1 MFTFR
6 DIAPDHTCAGRTRR
20 DFLRV
25 GSLALGGLSLPW
37 LLREKARAAAG
48 MNSELTGKSVVLLFL
63 QGGPPHIETFDPH
76 GDASP
81 EIASATGE
89 IATSLPGIRFGG
101 TFPRLAK
108 MAHKLA
114 VVRSFASKN
123 SGHTYEKVSTGNSPL
138 EASMGAIYSRIAGN
152 NNPRTGL
159 PTNCLV
165 LPEAVQDGLK
175 LQNNF
180 ETQAMHTLTPPG
192 KLGATYAAFNPSG
205 GGDLKADM
213 QLATPGG
220 RFDDRRGLLDQLD
233 GLRRE
238 LDRSGE
244 LEGVNAYQQQAYEI
258 LTRGIADAFDLSR
271 ESASTLARYDTT
283 SLFRLEDWTK
293 FHNMK
298 RTSNQLGKQMLL
310 ARRLVEAGAG
320 FVTVSDCG
328 WDLHADGNSAPALD
342 AMHPLGGQVDHA
354 VSAFIEDLEARGMSE
369 EVLLIVT
376 AEMGRSPKRNKRG
389 GRDHYGE
396 LTPLMLYGG
405 GLKMGQVIGSSDSRA
420 ERPATRPYDPKNLLA
435 TVMHVLFDVPQLRLR
450 ADLPREFSELF
461 AYEPIRELI

>member
-1 MFTFR
+1 MFTIR

-20 DFLRV
+20 DFLRI
-25 GSLALGGLSLPW
+25 GALGLGGLSLPW
-37 LLREKARAAAG
+37 LLQEKARAEAG
-48 MNSELTGKSVVLLFL
+48 MNSALTGKSVVLLFL

-76 GDASP
+76 GDASA
-81 EIASATGE
+81 EICSATGE
-89 IATSLPGIRFGG
+89 IATSLAGIRFGA
-101 TFPRLAK
+101 TFPRLAQ
-108 MAHKLA
+108 MAHKIA

-123 SGHTYEKVSTGNSPL
+123 SGHTYEKVTTGSSPL
-138 EASMGAIYSRIAGN
+138 EASMGAIYSRIAGSN
-152 NNPRTGL
+152 NAVTGL
-159 PTNCLV
+159 PTNCLI
-165 LPEAVQDGLK
+165 LPEAVESGIK
-175 LQNNF
+175 LQSNF
-180 ETQAMHTLTPPG
+180 ESQAMHTLTPPG

-213 QLATPGG
+213 QLATQGA
-220 RFDDRRGLLDQLD
+220 RFDDRRGLLAQLD
-233 GLRRE
+233 GLRRQ

-244 LEGVNAYQQQAYEI
+244 LDGVNAYQQQAYEI
-258 LTRGIADAFDLSR
+258 LTRGIADAFDLSK
-271 ESASTLARYDTT
+271 ESAKTLARYDT
-283 SLFRLEDWTK
+283 SKLFRLEDWTK

-298 RTSNQLGKQMLL
+298 RSSNQLGKQMLL
-310 ARRLVEAGAG
+310 ARRLCEAGAG

-354 VSAFIEDLEARGMSE
+354 VSAFIEDIEARGMSE

-376 AEMGRSPKRNKRG
+376 SEMGRSPRRNGRG

-405 GLKMGQVIGSSDSRA
+405 GLKMGQVIGKSDSRA

-435 TVMHVLFDVPQLRLR
+435 TVMHVLFDVTQLRLR
-450 ADLPREFSELF
+450 TDLPSEFSELF